1 MDMNGMPPPTGY
13 RCCDG
18 CEADKLTAGEDT
30 DAGIENY
37 QEALRLFPPFRD
49 DDGYTF
55 GAVEVPCPDCDAV
68 FSSAYVLHLFLGCD
82 CGLWKGCQC

>member
-1 MDMNGMPPPTGY
+1 MLYRIPDTGAVI
-13 RCCDG
+13 
-18 CEADKLTAGEDT
+18 ELTAGEDT

-68 FSSAYVLHLFLGCD
+68 FSSACVSSPPCAVTGCD
-82 CGLWKGCQC
+82 RGRM

>member
-1 MDMNGMPPPTGY
+1 M
-13 RCCDG
+13 
-18 CEADKLTAGEDT
+18 GEDT
-30 DAGIENY
+30 DAGIENF

-68 FSSAYVLHLFLGCD
+68 FSSAYVLYLLL
-82 CGLWKGCQC
+82 LWLLCELEKDVMLMNAGRNWSSII

>member
-1 MDMNGMPPPTGY
+1 MT
-13 RCCDG
+13 
-18 CEADKLTAGEDT
+18 GEDT

-68 FSSAYVLHLFLGCD
+68 FSSAYVYTYYDICHARAGREGC
-82 CGLWKGCQC
+82 